1 MSWKALQSV
10 QWFSICAPRN
20 PGIPSD
26 FPLELPELS
35 GECSLD
41 APTQFLQ
48 SISTFI
54 QLSPMDSREID
65 FNKGLHGSKV
75 VCETPDI
82 TQLPLFIENK
92 KRLGDLRRP
101 QRYSEV

>member
-1 MSWKALQSV
+1 MSWKALHSG

-26 FPLELPELS
+26 FPLELPELR

-48 SISTFI
+48 STSTFI
-54 QLSPMDSREID
+54 QLSSADSREID
-65 FNKGLHGSKV
+65 FNKGLHGSKMA
-75 VCETPDI
+75 CETPDI
-82 TQLPLFIENK
+82 IQLPLLIGEK
-92 KRLGDLRRP
+92 G
-101 QRYSEV
+101 